1 MDQVTQFRREIDDF
15 MQHHPQS
22 PLDPQ
27 QRQAFRG
34 LDYFDD
40 DEAFVFEV
48 DVTRLADDEPELS
61 IQTSTGDNQTYR
73 RWGTF
78 KFAVD
83 GQEAKLMILSD
94 PGGTDFFLPFRDAT
108 SGKETYGA
116 GRYLDNHRPGLRRL
130 GATRFEID
138 FNFAYNPYC
147 AYSPYYSCP
156 LPPAENWLTVPIRA
170 GEKDF
175 PGSIAFR
182 A

>member
-15 MQHHPQS
+15 MKNHPQS

-27 QRQAFRG
+27 QRRAFSG
-34 LDYFDD
+34 LNYYDD

-48 DVTRLADDEPELS
+48 DVTRLPNDELELS
-61 IQTSTGDNQTYR
+61 IPTSTGDNQIYR

-78 KFAVD
+78 KFSVD
-83 GQEAKLMILSD
+83 GQEARLTILSD
-94 PGGTDFFLPFRDAT
+94 RAGTDFFLPFRDAT

-130 GATRFEID
+130 GASRFEID

-156 LPPAENWLTVPIRA
+156 LPPAENWLKVPIRA
-170 GEKDF
+170 GEKD
-175 PGSIAFR
+175 IQL
-182 A
+182 